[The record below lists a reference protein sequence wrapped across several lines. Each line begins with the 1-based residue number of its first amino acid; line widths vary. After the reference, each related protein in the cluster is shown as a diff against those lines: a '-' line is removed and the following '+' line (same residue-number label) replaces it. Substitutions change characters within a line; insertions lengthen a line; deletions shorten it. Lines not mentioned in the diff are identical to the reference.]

1 MEIEQFMGKMTRVAI
16 YLPALLNAFGSSEIK
31 QNKLIMNWGLSHLN
45 ASTRKVFTGSI
56 NFISD
61 ILWIV
66 ELT

>member
-1 MEIEQFMGKMTRVAI
+1 MEIEQFMGKMTRLAN

-66 ELT
+66 KLT